1 MKTENIFLK
10 HKTAPACF
18 VSVEVSQRTPLKT
31 LRPFVSPWAMGF
43 YTGFGLALVVLNLL
57 THYEPVIR
65 LQLAHP
71 IPFVPFATQD

>member
-31 LRPFVSPWAMGF
+31 LRPLVSPWAMGF
-43 YTGFGLALVVLNLL
+43 YTGIGLTIAAFSLLNR
-57 THYEPVIR
+57 YEPFIR
-65 LQLAHP
+65 LQFAHP
-71 IPFVPFATQD
+71 IPVVPFTP